1 MFHNREVATMISEIV
16 LFRLPEGMSR
26 EDAMAKYRL
35 RVPIWQA
42 NPDLIHKAFL
52 FDESSRRG
60 GGVYLWK
67 NIEAAKKAHGP
78 AFQEG
83 IQSIFGAKPDFQYF
97 EAPIVIDNSAREVI
111 DNAA

>member
-1 MFHNREVATMISEIV
+1 MISEIV

-67 NIEAAKKAHGP
+67 NIEVAKKAHGP

>member
-1 MFHNREVATMISEIV
+1 MISEIV

>member
-1 MFHNREVATMISEIV
+1 MISEIV

-26 EDAMAKYRL
+26 EDAMAKYRA
-35 RVPIWQA
+35 RVPMWQA
-42 NPDLIHKAFL
+42 NQDLIHKAFL
-52 FDESSRRG
+52 YDEASRRG

-78 AFQEG
+78 AFQEA
-83 IQSIFGAKPDFQYF
+83 IQSIFGAKPEMQYF
-97 EAPIVIDNSAREVI
+97 EAPIVIDNGAQEVI